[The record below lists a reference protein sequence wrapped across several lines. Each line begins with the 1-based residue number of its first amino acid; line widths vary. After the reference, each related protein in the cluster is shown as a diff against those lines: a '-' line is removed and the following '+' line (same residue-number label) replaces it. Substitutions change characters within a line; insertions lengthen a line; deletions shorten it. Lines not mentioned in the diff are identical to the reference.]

1 MITSDTAILLQNL
14 AIKVSN
20 CHGTHMEFFIK
31 GDEDAIPYSY
41 LLDINMSIIINPM
54 LIFKYRSESPWVHVY
69 LQKYFI
75 RVCI

>member
-1 MITSDTAILLQNL
+1 
-14 AIKVSN
+14 
-20 CHGTHMEFFIK
+20 MEFFIK